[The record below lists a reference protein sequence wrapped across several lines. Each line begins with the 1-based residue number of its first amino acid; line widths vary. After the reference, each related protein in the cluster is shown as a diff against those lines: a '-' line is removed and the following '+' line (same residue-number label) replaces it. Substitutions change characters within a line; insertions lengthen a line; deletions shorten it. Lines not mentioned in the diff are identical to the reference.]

1 MSAPKSE
8 APTPEKAPVK
18 VSSKRAE
25 AGKRN
30 VSGVWMVYHV
40 AITVEQFVLVTSP
53 HADEL
58 EARRAAMDGAADSR
72 VVFVPWGQSVAEALA
87 K

>member
-1 MSAPKSE
+1 MAAAKGES
-8 APTPEKAPVK
+8 PTSEKAPVRAP
-18 VSSKRAE
+18 SKRGE

-30 VSGVWMVYHV
+30 VSGVWMVYRV
-40 AITVEQFVLVTSP
+40 QDVPVVVSP

-72 VVFVPWGQSVAEALA
+72 VVFVPWGQAVVEALG

>member
-1 MSAPKSE
+1 MAAPKSE
-8 APTPEKAPVK
+8 SVTPVKAP
-18 VSSKRAE
+18 SKRAE

-30 VSGVWMVYHV
+30 VSGVWMVYVHWV
-40 AITVEQFVLVTSP
+40 PDDSSKSPRAVVVSP

-72 VVFVPWGQSVAEALA
+72 VVFVPWGQTVTEALA